1 MKEGY
6 MKNFIYLSIMIAAIL
21 TIGLTARAF
30 NWKFIPQNEGRAFE
44 VPVSSSAT
52 ADLEILP
59 TMDSDSIAKNQVWVG
74 TFQLV
79 WNDLINEIIKCP
91 IEFIGYK
98 SVMAENLNKQDFT
111 TNDLSE
117 SAYYKKWGLA
127 SPMLKKEIENGIK
140 EKFDETSDILNSFDW
155 TPAPDKYFL
164 YAMLKKDFEYIQPFA
179 KLPDEE
185 FSGSEGKVKYFGTDE
200 NSDSALRRTINVLY
214 YNNKNDC
221 ALSLKSKQGDV
232 IYLYRT
238 NDDKKLSELYKD
250 MLSKSGMYE
259 GNKSFAS
266 IDKFKAPMIDFK
278 TDREFPEL
286 YYKIIK
292 NTSFFISKAIET
304 VHFKMD
310 EVGVKLKSEAGI
322 MLEKAAIS
330 PVGLNAKPRYFYFNG
345 QYAIFLI
352 EEGKSKPY
360 FALKIN
366 DAEKLQK

>member
-1 MKEGY
+1 
-6 MKNFIYLSIMIAAIL
+6 MKNFIYLSIMIAAMLIV
-21 TIGLTARAF
+21 GLTARAF
-30 NWKFIPQNEGRAFE
+30 DWKFLPQNEVRAFE
-44 VPVSSSAT
+44 VPVSQT
-52 ADLEILP
+52 TTTDLEILP
-59 TMDSDSIAKNQVWVG
+59 TMDSDSVAKNQVWVG

-127 SPMLKKEIENGIK
+127 SPVLKKEIEDGIK
-140 EKFDETSDILNSFDW
+140 EKFDETSDILDAFDW

-179 KLPDEE
+179 KLPDGD
-185 FSGSEGKVKYFGTDE
+185 FNGSEGKVKYFGTDE
-200 NSDSALRRTINVLY
+200 NSGSALRRTIRVLY
-214 YNNKNDC
+214 YNNQNDC
-221 ALSLKSKQGDV
+221 ALSLRSEQGDV

-238 NDDKKLSELYKD
+238 NEDKKLSELYKD
-250 MLSKSGMYE
+250 MVAKSDMYR

-266 IDKFKAPMIDFK
+266 IDKFKAPVIDFK

-286 YYKIIK
+286 YNKIIK
-292 NTSFFISKAIET
+292 NTSFFISKAIES
-304 VHFKMD
+304 VQFKMD

-322 MLEKAAIS
+322 MLEKSVSPIS
-330 PVGLNAKPRYFYFNG
+330 LTERPRYFYFNG
-345 QYAIFLI
+345 KYAIFLI

-360 FALKIN
+360 FALKIS